1 MTKASSDVTRVT
13 IDMDNVFVDLL
24 SHWLRQVELHHGVS
38 ATVEDVTEWSMHRI
52 EPYKAANLK
61 SAQIYD
67 YFFDRE
73 AFWAEAPVMPGARQF
88 LKDLQPL
95 IDRGFLEAN
104 FASTPSG
111 GASAKAKIEWLE
123 RVAGK
128 KYADKAYIGGPK
140 GRIITDLL
148 IDDRLRTAEEVLSE
162 QPQAQVLVPVYPY
175 VEADLQ
181 RIKTYRE
188 AGLTNREFPTCEAEQ
203 ANLTCR
209 LHLIPD
215 PVRRPGLMWQ
225 AAMEIIHRIIRGKI
239 GETRWAN
246 IVQDGLVIS

>member
-1 MTKASSDVTRVT
+1 MSVQDVTRVT

-24 SHWLRQVELHHGVS
+24 SHWLRQVELHHGVP

-52 EPYKAANLK
+52 GPYKTAGLK
-61 SAQIYD
+61 SSQVYE

-95 IDRGFLEAN
+95 IERGFLEAN

-148 IDDRLRTAEEVLSE
+148 IDDRLRTAEEVLTE
-162 QPQAQVLVPVYPY
+162 QPQARVLVPVYPY
-175 VEADLQ
+175 VDADLE
-181 RIKTYRE
+181 RIKTWR
-188 AGLTNREFPTCEAEQ
+188 AANITNREFPTCELEQ
-203 ANLTCR
+203 ANAISGR
-209 LHLIPD
+209 LHLVAD
-215 PVRRPGLMWQ
+215 PVRTPGLMWTRARFLINQ
-225 AAMEIIHRIIRGKI
+225 IIRSKV
-239 GETRWAN
+239 GEARWTNVVVA
-246 IVQDGLVIS
+246 DGLVLP